1 MNSPWQI
8 DRTIDL
14 VYTKY
19 MKARI
24 TYEGIQRVE
33 VFMFPRDAF
42 REILLNA
49 VVHKDYA
56 SCNPIQISIY
66 DDHMYIW
73 NDGQMPE
80 NLRTTE
86 SLFAKH
92 SSKPFN
98 PKMAHVF
105 FISGMIEAWGR
116 GFDKIKAACDVLYH
130 TPVPEYD
137 ITTDGIMVHCK
148 ANEKY
153 MELSKENRLG
163 INETILRQF
172 RDAERADVIRIMEL
186 ANASDS
192 FTSTEVQE
200 TLGKPKPTVARLIK
214 KMCDKSLLCVIGA
227 GRSTRYQKSNR
238 ETN

>member
-1 MNSPWQI
+1 
-8 DRTIDL
+8 
-14 VYTKY
+14 
-19 MKARI
+19 
-24 TYEGIQRVE
+24 
-33 VFMFPRDAF
+33 
-42 REILLNA
+42 
-49 VVHKDYA
+49 
-56 SCNPIQISIY
+56 
-66 DDHMYIW
+66 
-73 NDGQMPE
+73 
-80 NLRTTE
+80 
-86 SLFAKH
+86 
-92 SSKPFN
+92 
-98 PKMAHVF
+98 
-105 FISGMIEAWGR
+105 
-116 GFDKIKAACDVLYH
+116 
-130 TPVPEYD
+130 
-137 ITTDGIMVHCK
+137 MVHCK